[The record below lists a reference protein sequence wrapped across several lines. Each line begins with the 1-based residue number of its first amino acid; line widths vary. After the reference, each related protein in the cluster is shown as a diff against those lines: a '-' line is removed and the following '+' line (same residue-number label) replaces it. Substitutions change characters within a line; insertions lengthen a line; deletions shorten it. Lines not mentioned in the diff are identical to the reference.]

1 MAVFLRARSGVQAMT
16 AIAGTPKLLRQ
27 ENEYLRGEV
36 ERLRAID
43 AKRFEL
49 FKARNEEVERL
60 RTLLKAAAYH
70 VEGEGDVSLLTAIR
84 AALENKP

>member
-1 MAVFLRARSGVQAMT
+1 MT
-16 AIAGTPKLLRQ
+16 AIAGTPKLLKQ
-27 ENEYLRGEV
+27 EIVYLRTEI

-43 AKRFEL
+43 AKRFDL
-49 FKARNEEVERL
+49 FRARNEEVERL
-60 RTLLKAAAYH
+60 QTLLKAAAYH